1 MACAFPVFVC
11 RRYDSIFVQNDGNFN
26 LRPES
31 VQAFLQTPCPSV
43 CVCAV
48 KSSFVYPH
56 RRLLKEVVLLS
67 ACWAQLS
74 AGTSWSTTRGESSPR
89 TEWAHTAVQFVS
101 LQCTH
106 LLFVRPCPCSCSLF
120 LTPSYHSMWEWTPE
134 MMLLPAAE
142 CCRCSLPAGLGT
154 LHKSALFHTLECWR
168 TSLQAAAAVGP
179 GISQPCVDA
188 AWPAEDACRHCSL
201 THSGNPSAFSTGCFH
216 VSSHLCFPKWSG
228 CKFPL
233 LLCCW
238 VGNKWLTIA
247 WSLHFL
253 CALP

>member
-43 CVCAV
+43 CVCAG

-56 RRLLKEVVLLS
+56 RRLLKEVVPLS

-89 TEWAHTAVQFVS
+89 TEWAHTAMQFVS

-106 LLFVRPCPCSCSLF
+106 LLFVRPCPCFCSLF
-120 LTPSYHSMWEWTPE
+120 LTPSYHSVWEWTPE

-154 LHKSALFHTLECWR
+154 LHRSALFHTLECWR
-168 TSLQAAAAVGP
+168 TSVP
-179 GISQPCVDA
+179 
-188 AWPAEDACRHCSL
+188 
-201 THSGNPSAFSTGCFH
+201 
-216 VSSHLCFPKWSG
+216 SG
-228 CKFPL
+228 CCCCGTWDLTAMRWCCLTCWGCMQTLLPNPFRKPFSIFYRLLPHQLTPL
-233 LLCCW
+233 F
-238 VGNKWLTIA
+238 
-247 WSLHFL
+247 S
-253 CALP
+253 